1 VWADYWQGHCW
12 QEGERPREKHA
23 RGTLSIALEMAGKN
37 VHGHGKGAVHRREG
51 MLFGDNSLC
60 GGSVSRRKG
69 IQCNLGTTACVEGL
83 LVGGKG
89 YSAIKRRKPV

>member
-1 VWADYWQGHCW
+1 
-12 QEGERPREKHA
+12 
-23 RGTLSIALEMAGKN
+23 
-37 VHGHGKGAVHRREG
+37 